1 MLWPRA
7 TFSIARGHRSPK
19 LDIPM
24 FDRKEFPEPLDT
36 TLFWLG
42 QLVGDRRAWAAS
54 NRKKTE
60 SIRAQEQLTAL
71 NFRS

>member
-1 MLWPRA
+1 
-7 TFSIARGHRSPK
+7 
-19 LDIPM
+19 M